1 MLKTFF
7 GVLKGIYTNT
17 GTGNGIFAIF
27 LFFVGLSIV
36 VLSIVVL
43 SILDVLTVVVLSVV
57 VLSVVVLSIVD
68 VLSVVILYRTGNALL
83 NCQGGGCLGGCEA
96 SAA

>member
-17 GTGNGIFAIF
+17 GTGIFAIF

-68 VLSVVILYRTGNALL
+68 VLSVILYRTGNALL